1 MDENG
6 RDQDHGGLDAPK
18 TFKDAKDCLKWC
30 NKQKLATG
38 CEYITSSGNCK
49 AHTWS
54 VVAGSGDKGTLC
66 SVILPQGLFFTLL
79 VKGALTND
87 NLKDIIKI
95 DQFIAI
101 LPHASIFYSQNFSS
115 CSGS

>member
-1 MDENG
+1 MDENE

-18 TFKDAKDCLKWC
+18 TFKKAKDCLKWC

-38 CEYITSSGNCK
+38 CEYITSSGNCL

-54 VVAGSGDKGTLC
+54 VVAGSGDRGTLC
-66 SVILPQGLFFTLL
+66 SVILPQGLFLTLL

-87 NLKDIIKI
+87 K
-95 DQFIAI
+95 
-101 LPHASIFYSQNFSS
+101 SQRYH
-115 CSGS
+115 